1 MASRSVGPD
10 YPKPI
15 WTAKRVRL
23 SMVGGWR
30 EGRRPAF
37 MGKASSA
44 RSALDWA
51 SMFLPAEHPMTDRAR
66 TYLLTSVMLEA
77 EGRSF
82 REFCDESGWKR
93 STVLRWIAWATD
105 HIVES
110 LNDAARM
117 QDNR

>member
-1 MASRSVGPD
+1 MASRIEGPD
-10 YPKPI
+10 PPKPV

-37 MGKASSA
+37 MGHTSTA

-51 SMFLPAEHPMTDRAR
+51 SMFLPHGHPMTDRAR
-66 TYLLTSVMLEA
+66 TYLLASVMIEA
-77 EGRSF
+77 EGQSF
-82 REFCDESGWKR
+82 REFCRDRGWKR
-93 STVLRWIAWATD
+93 NTVLRWIAWATD

-110 LNDAARM
+110 LNDAERM
-117 QDNR
+117 QNNR